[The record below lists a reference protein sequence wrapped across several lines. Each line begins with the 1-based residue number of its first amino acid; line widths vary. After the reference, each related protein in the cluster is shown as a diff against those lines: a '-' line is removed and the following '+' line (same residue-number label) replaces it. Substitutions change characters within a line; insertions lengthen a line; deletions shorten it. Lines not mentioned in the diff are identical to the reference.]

1 MILFENFPNESR
13 VWLYQTDRALSSTE
27 MDWLT
32 QELKQFVTEWAAHGT
47 KLWADGV
54 VLNLYFLAFVVDES
68 VTPPSG
74 CSIDSSVKFL
84 KAAGKELGVDFFT
97 RMKVCV
103 AVDDAIQQIDF
114 HDLSKLENPKEVRI
128 FDPLVDNLYDLR
140 TNWVRSVAESSLGG
154 VIKKNKK

>member
-1 MILFENFPNESR
+1 MKIFEYFPNESR
-13 VWLYQTDRALSSTE
+13 VWLYQTDRALTPTE
-27 MDWLT
+27 MDWLSH
-32 QELKQFVTEWAAHGT
+32 ELKQFVTEWAAHGT

-54 VLNLYFLAFVVDES
+54 VVNPYFVAFAVDES

-103 AVDDAIQQIDF
+103 ATNDSIQQIDF
-114 HDLSKLENPKEVRI
+114 HDFRNQQLSGEELI
-128 FDPLVDNLYDLR
+128 YDALISSLSELR
-140 TNWVRSVAESSLGG
+140 TAWPRKVKESGLSGLIASVNS
-154 VIKKNKK
+154 